1 MEVNSANNV
10 PLSTLIYSL
19 KQNIEKSTLETPILS
34 GKIDK
39 YTHYV
44 YAYLG
49 KLSKSKIRL
58 AALSY
63 SLKMSNLMNSQK
75 KLSILSSGGVFKNK
89 KLQKGSTLSLTN
101 NSYTNNKDVSE
112 FKEIHIFSI
121 FMKNSEEVSNGNF
134 LTNFKSKL
142 KNPFIECE

>member
-1 MEVNSANNV
+1 M
-10 PLSTLIYSL
+10 
-19 KQNIEKSTLETPILS
+19 LS

-39 YTHYV
+39 YTYYV

-63 SLKMSNLMNSQK
+63 SLKMSNLINSQK

-101 NSYTNNKDVSE
+101 NSYTNSKDILE

-121 FMKNSEEVSNGNF
+121 FTKNSDEVSNGNF
-134 LTNFKSKL
+134 LTNFKSKR